1 MLKEN
6 KMLKNDRRDV
16 CDLHGY
22 RCTIPIVLIQVHA
35 IYFIR
40 FKSEEEK
47 LFNKFL
53 LFCDI
58 HMMRH
63 V

>member
-22 RCTIPIVLIQVHA
+22 RCTIPIVLIHA
-35 IYFIR
+35 VYFIR

-47 LFNKFL
+47 IFSKFL